1 MAQAT
6 TCQSCGTSL
15 QPGTKFCTTC
25 GAAVATTPGGEVAP
39 PPPPEGAQAPRP
51 PAQSAPFDP
60 AAGQASPAAP
70 TPSSWQAPPGTP
82 VPGGIEAGAAWSPTR
97 VQPAQPGYV
106 GGTPVGG
113 MPPPLAQAAPS
124 RAGSS
129 RNTLAGLLVLLGAAV
144 VAVGSFLT
152 WVEVN
157 RGAGVETGTGW
168 ETVNGEMGDGPLVVG
183 VAVITAALGGVM
195 LSGQR
200 SMVIKLLA
208 LIASLAALGITI
220 YELLDV
226 SRAEFPANAGLG
238 LWLMLGG
245 SIAAVVGSLLGET

>member
-1 MAQAT
+1 MSQAT
-6 TCQSCGTSL
+6 ICQSCGTAL
-15 QPGTKFCTTC
+15 PPGAKFCTTC
-25 GAAVATTPGGEVAP
+25 GAAVAATPGSKAAP
-39 PPPPEGAQAPRP
+39 TPPPEGTAAPP
-51 PAQSAPFDP
+51 HTAESAPFDP
-60 AAGQASPAAP
+60 VAGQASPSVPPP
-70 TPSSWQAPPGTP
+70 TPSSWQSPGVAMSPTQVQPPPGYT
-82 VPGGIEAGAAWSPTR
+82 GGAPI
-97 VQPAQPGYV
+97 
-106 GGTPVGG
+106 GG

-168 ETVNGEMGDGPLVVG
+168 DTVNGEMGDGPLVVG
-183 VAVITAALGGVM
+183 VAVIAAALGGVM

-208 LIASLAALGITI
+208 LVASLAALGITI

-226 SRAEFPANAGLG
+226 SRAEFPANAGIG

-245 SIAAVVGSLLGET
+245 SIAAVVGSLLGETR